1 MAKMKKF
8 ELEYIINCSNLIL
21 FEMIST
27 PSGLSEWFADNVNI
41 KNDKYTFYWDG
52 SEETARL
59 ISKKFGEFVR
69 FHWIDHPDEST
80 YLELRIKIDPLTN
93 DVALLVTDF
102 GEDEDDI
109 EDMTNLWESQVHE
122 LRKRIGG

>member
-52 SEETARL
+52 SEETGRL
-59 ISKKFGEFVR
+59 IGKKFGEYVR
-69 FHWIDHPDEST
+69 FHWLDHQDEST

-93 DVALLVTDF
+93 DVALLITDF
-102 GEDEDDI
+102 GDDEEDI
-109 EDMTNLWESQVHE
+109 EEMIDLWESQVHE
-122 LRKRIGG
+122 LIKRVGG

>member
-27 PSGLSEWFADNVNI
+27 PSGMSEWFADNVNI

-52 SEETARL
+52 SEENATL

-69 FHWIDHPDEST
+69 FHWIDHPDPST
-80 YLELRIKIDPLTN
+80 YLELRIKIDPMTN
-93 DVALLVTDF
+93 DVALLITDF
-102 GEDEDDI
+102 GDDEDDI
-109 EDMTNLWESQVHE
+109 EEMIDLWESQVH
-122 LRKRIGG
+122 LLIKRVGG

>member
-1 MAKMKKF
+1 
-8 ELEYIINCSNLIL
+8 
-21 FEMIST
+21 MIST

-41 KNDKYTFYWDG
+41 KNDLYTFYWDG

-59 ISKKFGEFVR
+59 ISKKYGEYVR
-69 FHWIDHPDEST
+69 FHWVEHQEQNT

-93 DVALLVTDF
+93 DVALLITDF

-109 EDMTNLWESQVHE
+109 EEMIDLWESQVHE
-122 LRKRIGG
+122 LIKRVGG

>member
-41 KNDKYTFYWDG
+41 KNDIYTFIWDG
-52 SEETARL
+52 SEEKARL
-59 ISKKFGEFVR
+59 LGKKFGEYVR
-69 FHWIDHPDEST
+69 FHWLEHTDENT
-80 YLELRIKIDPLTN
+80 FLELRIKIDPLTN
-93 DVALLVTDF
+93 DVALYITDF

-109 EDMTNLWESQVHE
+109 EEMIDLWENQVNE
-122 LRKRIGG
+122 LTKRVGG

>member
-41 KNDKYTFYWDG
+41 KNDIYTFILDG
-52 SEETARL
+52 SEEKARML
-59 ISKKFGEFVR
+59 GKKFGEFVK
-69 FHWIDHPDEST
+69 FHWLEHQDEST

-93 DVALLVTDF
+93 DVALYITDF

-109 EDMTNLWESQVHE
+109 EEMIDLWENQVHE
-122 LRKRIGG
+122 LIKRVGG